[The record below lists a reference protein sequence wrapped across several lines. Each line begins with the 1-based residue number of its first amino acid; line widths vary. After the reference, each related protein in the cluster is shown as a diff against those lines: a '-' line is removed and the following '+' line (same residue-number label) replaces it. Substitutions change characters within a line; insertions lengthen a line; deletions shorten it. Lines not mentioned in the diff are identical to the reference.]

1 MRDLSAVSAN
11 RDDSGM
17 TGSAKVPADATGGL
31 HAHCSRI
38 GFTEWPHRNQTPTKF
53 RGYDFSGQNSK
64 GVSMRIV
71 TASVI
76 IAALSLGGP
85 AFAQTQGTPAQ
96 SATQPPQSSTV
107 IRSIQVVDVK
117 DLQPA
122 VRSKVDDLVANTREE
137 DIQSLRKSI
146 DESPEAAAVLK
157 AKGLSSS
164 QIVAINIADG
174 VLTMFAKTA

>member
-1 MRDLSAVSAN
+1 
-11 RDDSGM
+11 
-17 TGSAKVPADATGGL
+17 
-31 HAHCSRI
+31 
-38 GFTEWPHRNQTPTKF
+38 
-53 RGYDFSGQNSK
+53 
-64 GVSMRIV
+64 MRIV

-76 IAALSLGGP
+76 IAALSLGVP
-85 AFAQTQGTPAQ
+85 AFAQAQGSPPQSQGNPAQ
-96 SATQPPQSSTV
+96 SEGQTQSSTV

-122 VRSKVDDLVANTREE
+122 VRSKVDELVAQTRDE

-146 DESPEAAAVLK
+146 DATPEAAAVLK

-164 QIVAINIADG
+164 QVVAINIADG